1 TAADSSTDSLIGLL
15 SGIGAHVA
23 EFLER
28 RRAEDL
34 TVELARSKD
43 EYLGLVG
50 HELRTPITSIT
61 AYVEMLR
68 GADPGTIAEE
78 LPDLLDVLSR
88 NSDALREIVDRLLDL
103 VALDSGH
110 AKLVREPV
118 DLTAVV
124 SAATEAV
131 QPAADAAGLTMTA
144 ELRPGTTVAGDAA
157 RLRQVADQLLDNAVK
172 HTKSEGRVIVTLTRP
187 DPAAAELTVTD
198 TGMGI
203 PVEDHPRL
211 FDRFYR
217 SQRTRDQRIPGSG
230 LGLPVTRAIIE
241 WHRGKIRYVPTGES
255 GTRVVV
261 RLPVG

>member
-28 RRAEDL
+28 RRAENL
-34 TVELARSKD
+34 TVELARNKD

-68 GADPGTIAEE
+68 DTDPAAAAEE
-78 LPDLLDVLSR
+78 VPDLLDVLSR
-88 NSDALREIVDRLLDL
+88 NSDALQEIVDRLLDL

-110 AKLVREPV
+110 TKLIREPV
-118 DLTAVV
+118 DLTEVV
-124 SAATEAV
+124 SAATEAA
-131 QPAADAAGLTMTA
+131 QPAADAAGLNLTLH
-144 ELRPGTTVAGDAA
+144 LRPDTTVAGDAA

-172 HTKSEGRVIVTLTRP
+172 HTPSGGRVTVTLTRP
-187 DPAAAELTVTD
+187 DPATAELTVTD

-217 SQRTRDQRIPGSG
+217 SQRTRDRHIPGSG
-230 LGLPVTRAIIE
+230 LGLPVTLAIVE
-241 WHRGKIRYVPTGES
+241 AHRGQIRYAPSEA
-255 GTRVVV
+255 GTQVTV
-261 RLPVG
+261 RLPIA